1 MTRLEPF
8 RSTEIVPGVHM
19 IDGAATERCFLVE
32 GSRRWLLIDSLTG
45 CGDLAA
51 WIQTR
56 WQPEDEPELVN
67 THGHM
72 DHTGGNYSFRACA
85 MHPADQPMFEQLL
98 ELDAD
103 APDPR
108 LGYLRS
114 SEGRPEF
121 RERVTA
127 ADLIPP
133 RPMPVRPIADGEVF
147 DLGSRQFEAILVPGH
162 TRGSVTFYDRAN
174 RLLLTGDALNR
185 NTLLIPPR
193 STSIA
198 RYRQSLLALRERVA
212 PDTRLLSSHD
222 PRLYGTELI
231 DEGIELTELI
241 LAGRDDQVET
251 TFMGMSFHYA
261 RAHRDLVRLDGGTVN
276 IAYDP
281 QYIHDRDDV

>member
-1 MTRLEPF
+1 MRLEPF

-19 IDGAATERCFLVE
+19 IDGAATERCFLIE

-51 WIQTR
+51 WIKTR
-56 WQPEDEPELVN
+56 WQLEDEPELVN

-72 DHTGGNYSFRACA
+72 DHTGGNYDFRACA
-85 MHPADQPMFEQLL
+85 MHPADQPMFTELL

-121 RERVTA
+121 RGRVTA
-127 ADLIPP
+127 ADLVPP
-133 RPMPVRPIADGEVF
+133 RPMPVRPLADGDIF
-147 DLGSRQFEAILVPGH
+147 DLGRRRFEAVLVPGH
-162 TRGSVTFYDRAN
+162 TRGSLTFYDREN

-185 NTLLIPPR
+185 NTLLSLPH

-198 RYRQSLLALRERVA
+198 RYRLSLLALRERVA
-212 PDTRLLSSHD
+212 PDARLLSSHD
-222 PRLYGTELI
+222 PQLYGTDLI
-231 DEGIELTELI
+231 DEGIELCGLI

-251 TFMGMSFHYA
+251 EFMGRSFRYA
-261 RAHRDLVRLDGGTVN
+261 RAHRGLVRLDGGTVN

-281 QYIHDRDDV
+281 ANIHDRDDV